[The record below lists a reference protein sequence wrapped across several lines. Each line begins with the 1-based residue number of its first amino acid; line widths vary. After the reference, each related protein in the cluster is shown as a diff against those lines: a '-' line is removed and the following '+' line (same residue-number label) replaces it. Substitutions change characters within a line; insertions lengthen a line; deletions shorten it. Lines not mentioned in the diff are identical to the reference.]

1 MTSETTELK
10 RRFQDVV
17 DSEDE
22 LRSVVGYPQK
32 RALDK
37 ELSVI
42 DDASRRFIAH
52 APFVFIASSSK
63 KGVLDISPKGDPAG
77 FVLVLD

>member
-1 MTSETTELK
+1 MWSIARTSYAWSW
-10 RRFQDVV
+10 DI
-17 DSEDE
+17 
-22 LRSVVGYPQK
+22 PQK

-37 ELSVI
+37 ELSFI